1 MIGGAPIFESSQLA
15 NGLIGKKRVAY
26 LRCFD
31 RPAYSCLTGRDNCAC
46 TAVSSLDFI
55 KPPADNFRDSL
66 REIPLP
72 VPLVPEPV

>member
-1 MIGGAPIFESSQLA
+1 MIGGAPIFESSQL
-15 NGLIGKKRVAY
+15 
-26 LRCFD
+26 
-31 RPAYSCLTGRDNCAC
+31 AYSCLTGRDNCAC

>member
-1 MIGGAPIFESSQLA
+1 MRAQILEHMLHSCSKS
-15 NGLIGKKRVAY
+15 IGKKRVAY

-31 RPAYSCLTGRDNCAC
+31 RPAYSCLAGRDNCAC